1 MKTLLLM
8 LMVGVTPLACAAQQQ
23 DNKQAKPVK
32 VETIHERTG
41 GYHYHTHT
49 VVPERHTV
57 TRWHYHV
64 GQKSPQAAG
73 SQPPS
78 GPDKPASPSTST
90 ENNKEGARK

>member
-1 MKTLLLM
+1 MAGTL
-8 LMVGVTPLACAAQQQ
+8 PFACVAQQQ
-23 DNKQAKPVK
+23 DNKQPKQVK

-64 GQKSPQAAG
+64 GQQGKQAATG

-78 GPDKPASPSTST
+78 GPDKSAGSSNASGANKQST
-90 ENNKEGARK
+90 K